1 MPLVSWNQE
10 QSFLNALV
18 CMANASTHHLHALNS
33 TEVCSI
39 QVKGAA
45 TEHTKIN
52 RDSGRRE
59 GATMRKGLMPA
70 AGARSG
76 CLAEHET
83 MYLPGA

>member
-1 MPLVSWNQE
+1 MNIDRHIIS
-10 QSFLNALV
+10 NAGH
-18 CMANASTHHLHALNS
+18 TPFKHTLNS
-33 TEVCSI
+33 TEVFSI
-39 QVKGAA
+39 QVKGAV
-45 TEHTKIN
+45 TEHTQIK

-76 CLAEHET
+76 CLGEHET